1 VSAPTA
7 APYIRLTIELQSANK
22 FILRSIAAYYTRHT
36 TYKGYEAYTYNAD
49 FGDMSQNPD
58 LECFCTTPDTCLKKG
73 VHDLTNCVG
82 KKITLSN

>member
-1 VSAPTA
+1 M
-7 APYIRLTIELQSANK
+7 
-22 FILRSIAAYYTRHT
+22 FLRSIAAIFTRRE

-49 FGDMSQNPD
+49 FGDMSQDPD

-82 KKITLSN
+82 KKITLTDGTGCLPVSSQLPQ